1 MDPRSDRAET
11 LPELYRAVLAAATEL
26 DRRGDR
32 RTAGR
37 VRTRAARAY
46 AVWDD
51 AAQHRLERLLEE
63 ARQRAHR
70 QPQRPSVATRLS
82 DLGRRG
88 VTTTG

>member
-32 RTAGR
+32 RAGGR
-37 VRTRAARAY
+37 VRARAARAY
-46 AVWDD
+46 ADWDE
-51 AAQHRLERLLEE
+51 AAQHRLERLLED
-63 ARQRAHR
+63 ARERAHR
-70 QPQRPSVATRLS
+70 RPQRPSIATRLGE
-82 DLGRRG
+82 LGRRG